1 MNQYEMLKELYNR
14 AKNNIQGEAQ
24 EFLKDHFDEIESYT
38 PEQKNF
44 MFERY
49 GELLK
54 NEGKKLKELE
64 RAKVFFETYLY

>member
-24 EFLKDHFDEIESYT
+24 EFLKDHFGEIESYT